1 MRSFMLAAAGL
12 AVCLLAPA
20 AATAQLKIHRA
31 EVDEIAGTIT
41 ITGVQF
47 GAPTPTVTFD
57 GVPVSVVSH
66 TPTEVV
72 INLPA
77 GTTPG
82 TYLVTVAQTPLPG
95 RIYTDSF
102 NVTVGAEGE
111 QGPTGPAGP
120 PGPQGVVGPSGP
132 IGPQGNAGPQGP
144 SGATGPM
151 GPQGPVGIGTPRVYR
166 WNVFS
171 TYNEAAGFMMN
182 NSPDFFGGLV
192 PSMWTDGNGTAQM
205 MSADKNVLRA
215 LFTQKAYPGANALVY
230 ADTFMQYSSTN
241 GKVVAA
247 LFRVR
252 NTTAAAITWTPFFWH
267 TCFASWQEA
276 ASVAVNGVNQFQS
289 VGNNCSPSGSLV
301 TVPMSIPPNR
311 TSTVI
316 FVSTSSPPF
325 SVSFAGIRTV
335 LMAFGNN
342 SLALPTGL
350 EFIDDLDTATGGWEQ

>member
-1 MRSFMLAAAGL
+1 MRSLMLAAAGL

-20 AATAQLKIHRA
+20 ATTAQPLTIHRA

-41 ITGVQF
+41 ITGSQF
-47 GAPTPTVTFD
+47 GLATPTVTFD
-57 GVPVSVVSH
+57 GVPVSVVSN

-82 TYLVTVAQTPLPG
+82 TYLVTISQSPLPG

-102 NVTVGAEGE
+102 GVTVGAEGE
-111 QGPTGPAGP
+111 QGATGPAGP
-120 PGPQGVVGPSGP
+120 SGPQGVVGPSGP
-132 IGPQGNAGPQGP
+132 SGPQGSSGPQGP
-144 SGATGPM
+144 SGPT
-151 GPQGPVGIGTPRVYR
+151 GPQGPMGIGTPRVYR

-171 TYNEAAGFMMN
+171 TFNEASGWMMG
-182 NSPDFFGGLV
+182 NSPELFGGIN
-192 PSMWTDGNGTAQM
+192 PSSWTDGNAAAHM

-215 LFTQKAYPGANALVY
+215 LFTQKAYPGNTALVY
-230 ADTFMQYSSTN
+230 ADTFNQFSSTN
-241 GKVVAA
+241 GKVVVA

-267 TCFASWQEA
+267 TAYGAWGES
-276 ASVAVNGVNQFQS
+276 ASVALNGVLQFQNS
-289 VGNNCSPSGSLV
+289 GNSSPTGTPAAVAL
-301 TVPMSIPPNR
+301 SIPPSR

-316 FVSTSSPPF
+316 FVSPSSTGIQHSGGF
-325 SVSFAGIRTV
+325 VRSVVMG
-335 LMAFGNN
+335 FGSN
-342 SLALPTGL
+342 SLALPAGL